1 VLSKELAPNQ
11 EGIMNTFQEVYEWS
25 EREIWNTLT
34 KKLMSFLFL
43 FMIDLFYL
51 FTYFKVRHDIQDTLS
66 SNGVSDLAT
75 ASVMTDLNFGLKIL
89 LVLTVTALVWNILQ
103 ILYMRHLIVNPV
115 KTITGIFEE
124 ISKGEGNFS
133 RDLPLTTHDEFRQ
146 LAESYNLFA
155 NKMRQIIGEVRNV
168 SVSIARDAVLVNV
181 NLDETATNVHQQAK
195 LTDSVFVASN
205 EATKA
210 IDEVSR
216 STQIIANSTNVNLE
230 QARISLQEMQDIT
243 ERINSVGEKVLHF
256 NHTVDD
262 LWHRSE
268 SVNQFATVIR
278 KVADQTNL
286 LALNAAIEAAR
297 AGEAGRGFAVVAD
310 EVRKLADSV
319 NKAATEITGN
329 VAAMLSQVKSTRTEN
344 DEINIDVQHTR
355 DVVGRSSAQFRKMV
369 GDFELTGE
377 QLLQIAAAME
387 QLSATNAQVHENV
400 GSIHD
405 LSARV
410 SGHMTDSSKRT
421 AVLSQSTEGIQ
432 ELVSRFNI
440 GVGIFEEVVG
450 KTRVFRD
457 KLKAALE
464 VMAHSGQDIFDKNY
478 APIGKRKPQ
487 KYRVSWG
494 EEYTRRCQSLLED
507 ALRLIPGCIYAV
519 GVNTD
524 GYLSSH
530 NLKFSKPLTGD
541 DAVDIVG
548 NRCNRKF
555 DAPGE
560 LRAAKNEQPVLL
572 RTYRRDT
579 GEVLCDIAMPI
590 EIDGRLWG
598 NVRVGITAENLVS
611 VN

>member
-1 VLSKELAPNQ
+1 
-11 EGIMNTFQEVYEWS
+11 MNTFQEVYEWT

-43 FMIDLFYL
+43 FMIDLLYL
-51 FTYFKVRHDIQDTLS
+51 FTYFKVRHDIQDTLA
-66 SNGVSDLAT
+66 SNGVSDVT
-75 ASVMTDLNFGLKIL
+75 ASSVMADLNFGLKVLAI
-89 LVLTVTALVWNILQ
+89 LTVVSLVWNILQ
-103 ILYMRHLIVNPV
+103 ILYMRHLIVHPV

-146 LAESYNLFA
+146 LAQSYNLFA
-155 NKMRQIIGEVRNV
+155 HKMRQIIGEVRNV

-181 NLDETATNVHQQAK
+181 NLDETATNVQQQAK
-195 LTDSVFVASN
+195 LTDSVFIASN
-205 EATKA
+205 ESTKA
-210 IDEVSR
+210 IEEVSQ
-216 STQIIANSTNVNLE
+216 STQIIANSTNVNLK
-230 QARISLQEMQDIT
+230 QARISLSEMQDIT
-243 ERINSVGEKVLHF
+243 EKINSVGEKILRF
-256 NHTVDD
+256 NHTVED

-268 SVNQFATVIR
+268 SVNQFATLIR

-310 EVRKLADSV
+310 EVRKLAESV
-319 NKAATEITGN
+319 NKAASEISSN
-329 VAAMLSQVKSTRTEN
+329 VAAMLSQVKNTRTEN
-344 DEINIDVQHTR
+344 DEINEDVQHTR
-355 DVVGRSSAQFRKMV
+355 EVVGRSSGQFQVMV
-369 GDFELTGE
+369 GDFERTGE

-387 QLSATNAQVHENV
+387 QLSATNAQINENV
-400 GSIHD
+400 GSIHE

-410 SGHMTDSSKRT
+410 SAHMVDSSKRT

-440 GVGIFEEVVG
+440 GVGTFEEIVG
-450 KTRVFRD
+450 KTRLFRD
-457 KLKAALE
+457 KLKNVLGE
-464 VMAHSGQDIFDKNY
+464 MAHSGQDIFDKSY
-478 APIGKRKPQ
+478 IPFGKNKPQ

-494 EEYTRRCQSLLED
+494 EEYSRRCQTLLEE
-507 ALRLIPGCIYAV
+507 ALRSIPNCAYAV

-541 DAVDIVG
+541 DAIDIVG

-555 DAPGE
+555 ENPGE
-560 LRAAKNEQPVLL
+560 LRAAKNTKAVLL

-590 EIDGRLWG
+590 EIEGRLWG
-598 NVRVGITAENLVS
+598 NVRIGITAESLIS
-611 VN
+611 AT

>member
-1 VLSKELAPNQ
+1 
-11 EGIMNTFQEVYEWS
+11 MNTFQEVYEWS

-43 FMIDLFYL
+43 FVIDLFYL
-51 FTYFKVRHDIQDTLS
+51 FTYFKVRHDIQATLAH
-66 SNGVSDLAT
+66 NIISDA
-75 ASVMTDLNFGLKIL
+75 AASSVMTDMDFGLKVL
-89 LVLTVTALVWNILQ
+89 LVLTAISLVWNVLQ
-103 ILYMRHLIVNPV
+103 ILYMRHLIVHPV
-115 KTITGIFEE
+115 KTITQIFEE

-155 NKMRQIIGEVRNV
+155 HKMRQIIGEVRNV
-168 SVSIARDAVLVNV
+168 SVSIARDSVLVNV
-181 NLDETATNVHQQAK
+181 NLDETAANVRQQAK
-195 LTDSVFVASN
+195 LTDSVFNASN

-216 STQIIANSTNVNLE
+216 STQIIADSTNVNLE
-230 QARISLQEMQDIT
+230 QARISLHEMLDIT
-243 ERINSVGEKVLHF
+243 ERINAVGEKVLHF

-268 SVNQFATVIR
+268 SVNQFASIIR

-329 VAAMLSQVKSTRTEN
+329 VAAMLSQVKNTRAEN

-355 DVVGRSSAQFRKMV
+355 EVVGRSSAQFQKMV

-377 QLLQIAAAME
+377 QLLQIATAME

-400 GSIHD
+400 GTIHE

-410 SGHMTDSSKRT
+410 SGHMVDSNKRT
-421 AVLSQSTEGIQ
+421 VALSQSTEGIQ

-440 GVGIFEEVVG
+440 GAGAFEEVVG

-457 KLKAALE
+457 KLKTALE
-464 VMAHSGQDIFDKNY
+464 EMAHSGQNIFDKNY
-478 APIGKRKPQ
+478 TPIGKSKPQ
-487 KYRVSWG
+487 KYGVPWG
-494 EEYTRRCQSLLED
+494 EEYTRRCQPLLEE
-507 ALRLIPGCIYAV
+507 AFSSISNCAYAV

-541 DAVDIVG
+541 NAVDMVG

-555 DAPGE
+555 ENAGE
-560 LRAAKNEQPVLL
+560 LRAAKNTQPMLL
-572 RTYRRDT
+572 RTYLRDT

-598 NVRVGITAENLVS
+598 NVRMGITAESLIS
-611 VN
+611 TG

>member
-1 VLSKELAPNQ
+1 
-11 EGIMNTFQEVYEWS
+11 MNTFQEVYEWS

-51 FTYFKVRHDIQDTLS
+51 FTYFKVRHDIQDTLV
-66 SNGVSDLAT
+66 NKGVSDLAT
-75 ASVMTDLNFGLKIL
+75 TSVMADLNFGLKIL
-89 LVLTVTALVWNILQ
+89 LVLTVIALVWNILQ
-103 ILYMRHLIVNPV
+103 ILYMRHLIVHPV

-181 NLDETATNVHQQAK
+181 NLDETATNVRQQAK

-216 STQIIANSTNVNLE
+216 STQIIANSTNINLE
-230 QARISLQEMQDIT
+230 QARVSLQEMQDIT

-440 GVGIFEEVVG
+440 GVGTFEEVVG
-450 KTRVFRD
+450 KTRAFRD
-457 KLKAALE
+457 KLKAELE
-464 VMAHSGQDIFDKNY
+464 AMAHSGQDIFDKNY
-478 APIGKRKPQ
+478 VPIGKSKPQ

-494 EEYTRRCQSLLED
+494 EEYTRHCQALLEE
-507 ALRLIPGCIYAV
+507 ALRFIPGCIYAV

-541 DAVDIVG
+541 DAVDIAG

-555 DAPGE
+555 ENPGE
-560 LRAAKNEQPVLL
+560 LRAAKNTNPVLL

-598 NVRVGITAENLVS
+598 NVRVGITAESLIS
-611 VN
+611 ST

>member
-1 VLSKELAPNQ
+1 
-11 EGIMNTFQEVYEWS
+11 MNTFQEIYEWA

-34 KKLMSFLFL
+34 KKLLSFLFL
-43 FMIDLFYL
+43 FMLDLLYL
-51 FTYFKVRHDIQDTLS
+51 LTYFKVRQDIQGTLA
-66 SNGVSDLAT
+66 SNGVPDAAAISIMA
-75 ASVMTDLNFGLKIL
+75 DLNFGLKVL
-89 LVLTVTALVWNILQ
+89 ATLTVVSLVWNILQ
-103 ILYMRHLIVNPV
+103 ILYMRHLIVRPV

-146 LAESYNLFA
+146 LARSYNLFA
-155 NKMRQIIGEVRNV
+155 HKMRQIIGEVRNV

-181 NLDETATNVHQQAK
+181 NLDETATNVRQQAT
-195 LTDSVFVASN
+195 LTDSVFIASN
-205 EATKA
+205 ESTKA
-210 IDEVSR
+210 IDGVSQ
-216 STQIIANSTNVNLE
+216 STQIIANSTNVNLK
-230 QARISLQEMQDIT
+230 QARISLGEMQDIT
-243 ERINSVGEKVLHF
+243 ERINSVGEKVLRF

-268 SVNQFATVIR
+268 NVNQFATLLR
-278 KVADQTNL
+278 QVADQTNL

-310 EVRKLADSV
+310 EVRKLAESV
-319 NKAATEITGN
+319 NKAASEITGN
-329 VAAMLSQVKSTRTEN
+329 VAAMLAQVKNTRTEN
-344 DEINIDVQHTR
+344 EEINADVQHTR
-355 DVVGRSSAQFRKMV
+355 EVVGRSSGQFQVMV
-369 GDFELTGE
+369 GDFERTGE

-400 GSIHD
+400 VAIHE
-405 LSARV
+405 LSANV
-410 SGHMTDSSKRT
+410 SAHMVDSGKRT

-440 GVGIFEEVVG
+440 GTGTFEEVVG
-450 KTRVFRD
+450 KTRLFRD
-457 KLKAALE
+457 KLKNALGE
-464 VMAHSGQDIFDKNY
+464 MANSGLDIFDKNY
-478 APIGKRKPQ
+478 VPLGKGKPQ

-494 EEYTRRCQSLLED
+494 EEYTRRCQALLEE
-507 ALRLIPGCIYAV
+507 ALHYIPDCIYAV

-541 DAVDIVG
+541 DAVDIAG

-555 DAPGE
+555 ENPGE
-560 LRAAKNEQPVLL
+560 LRAAKNTKPVLL
-572 RTYRRDT
+572 RTYLRDT

-598 NVRVGITAENLVS
+598 NVRVGITAESLIS
-611 VN
+611 AA

>member
-75 ASVMTDLNFGLKIL
+75 TSVMADLNFGLKIL
-89 LVLTVTALVWNILQ
+89 LVLTVIALVWNILQ
-103 ILYMRHLIVNPV
+103 ILYMRHLIVHPV

-230 QARISLQEMQDIT
+230 QARVSLQEMQDIT

-464 VMAHSGQDIFDKNY
+464 AMAHSGQDIFDKNY

-494 EEYTRRCQSLLED
+494 EEYTRHCQPLLED

-560 LRAAKNEQPVLL
+560 LRAAKNTNPVLL

>member
-1 VLSKELAPNQ
+1 
-11 EGIMNTFQEVYEWS
+11 MNTFQEVYEWT

-51 FTYFKVRHDIQDTLS
+51 FTYFKVSRDIRDTLA
-66 SNGVSDLAT
+66 SNGASDPAT
-75 ASVMTDLNFGLKIL
+75 AQVMTDLNFGLKIM

-103 ILYMRHLIVNPV
+103 ILYMRHLIVHPV

-133 RDLPLTTHDEFRQ
+133 RDQPLTTHDEFRQ

-181 NLDETATNVHQQAK
+181 NLDETAANVRQQAK

-216 STQIIANSTNVNLE
+216 STQIIANSTNINLE
-230 QARISLQEMQDIT
+230 QARVSLQEMQEIT

-256 NHTVDD
+256 NRTVED

-344 DEINIDVQHTR
+344 DEINTDVQHTR

-369 GDFELTGE
+369 EDFELTGE

-387 QLSATNAQVHENV
+387 QLSTTNAQVHENV
-400 GSIHD
+400 GSIHE

-410 SGHMTDSSKRT
+410 STHMVDSSKRT

-440 GVGIFEEVVG
+440 GVGTFEEVVG
-450 KTRVFRD
+450 KTRAFRD
-457 KLKAALE
+457 KLKAELE
-464 VMAHSGQDIFDKNY
+464 AMARSGQNIFDKNY
-478 APIGKRKPQ
+478 VPIGKSKPQ

-494 EEYTRRCQSLLED
+494 EEYTRHCQTLLEE
-507 ALRLIPGCIYAV
+507 ALRHIPGCIYAV

-541 DAVDIVG
+541 DAVDIAG

-555 DAPGE
+555 ENHGE
-560 LRAAKNEQPVLL
+560 LRAAKNTNPVLL

-579 GEVLCDIAMPI
+579 GEVLCDIAMPV

>member
-1 VLSKELAPNQ
+1 
-11 EGIMNTFQEVYEWS
+11 MNTFQEVYEWS

-51 FTYFKVRHDIQDTLS
+51 FTYLKVRHDIQDTLS

-75 ASVMTDLNFGLKIL
+75 TSVMTDLNFGLKIL

-103 ILYMRHLIVNPV
+103 ILYMRHLIVHPV

-133 RDLPLTTHDEFRQ
+133 RDLPLTTHDEFRK

-155 NKMRQIIGEVRNV
+155 HKMRQIIGEVRNV

-181 NLDETATNVHQQAK
+181 NLAETATNVHQQAK

-230 QARISLQEMQDIT
+230 QARVSLREMQDIT
-243 ERINSVGEKVLHF
+243 QRINSVGEKVLHF

-319 NKAATEITGN
+319 NKAASEITGN
-329 VAAMLSQVKSTRTEN
+329 VAAMLSQVKSTRAEN

-355 DVVGRSSAQFRKMV
+355 DVVGRSSGQFQKMV

-377 QLLQIAAAME
+377 QLLQIASAME

-421 AVLSQSTEGIQ
+421 SVLSQSTEGIQ

-440 GVGIFEEVVG
+440 GAGTFEEVVG

-457 KLKAALE
+457 KLKGALE
-464 VMAHSGQDIFDKNY
+464 EMVHSGQDIFDKNY
-478 APIGKRKPQ
+478 APLGKGKPQ

-494 EEYTRRCQSLLED
+494 EEYTRHCQSLMED
-507 ALRLIPGCIYAV
+507 ALRSIPGCLYAV

-524 GYLSSH
+524 GYLSGH
-530 NLKFSKPLTGD
+530 NLKFSKPMTGD

-555 DAPGE
+555 EAPGE

-590 EIDGRLWG
+590 KIDSHLWG
-598 NVRVGITAENLVS
+598 NVRVGIMAENLVS

>member
-1 VLSKELAPNQ
+1 
-11 EGIMNTFQEVYEWS
+11 MNTFQEVYEWS

-75 ASVMTDLNFGLKIL
+75 TSVMADLNFGLKIL
-89 LVLTVTALVWNILQ
+89 LVLTVIALVWNILQ
-103 ILYMRHLIVNPV
+103 ILYMRHLIVHPV

-230 QARISLQEMQDIT
+230 QARVSLQEMQDIT

-450 KTRVFRD
+450 KTRIFRD
-457 KLKAALE
+457 KLKAELE
-464 VMAHSGQDIFDKNY
+464 AMAHSGQDIFDKNY

-560 LRAAKNEQPVLL
+560 LRAAKNTNPVLL